1 MKILFLGGKRILGES
16 IVKKLIKIKNL
27 KVFIASRK
35 RPDYINKRLNISF
48 IKLNRKISK
57 NIKEILNN
65 N

>member
-35 RPDYINKRLNISF
+35 RPDYINKG
-48 IKLNRKISK
+48 
-57 NIKEILNN
+57 
-65 N
+65 